1 MKRSIQLLKA
11 TVLLLFAALVMP
23 GCLKDTC
30 TRTYTLLTP
39 VYKTMQ
45 QVRANIRNAPSEQI
59 ESPGKLF
66 MYGNYIFLNEVDKG
80 VHVIDNTNPAQ
91 PVNKYFITIPGNV
104 DVAVRGN
111 ILYAD
116 MYSDMVTIDISNPS
130 AIQLKGV
137 VNNAF
142 PERRYSNGFVA
153 DTAMVIVDWAR
164 KDTMVECMGN
174 MIAWERGLFF
184 DAGIASVQSAVKSA
198 TGIAG
203 SMARFSLMN
212 EYLYTVSDNALNVFN
227 VLQPESPVFTN
238 KVNLGW
244 GIETIFPFKSNLFI
258 GSTTGMFIFGTGNP
272 AAPNQI
278 SRFTHMRACDPVIAD
293 DDYAFVTLRTGN
305 ACEGFNN
312 QLDVL
317 DIKNLQN
324 PTLLKSYALKNPHG
338 LSKDGNLL
346 FICDGAS
353 GLKVYNAANVRDL
366 VHLQTIE
373 GIDTYDVI
381 ATNNIALVV
390 AKDGLYQYSYANPAD
405 LKLLSKM
412 GITKN

>member
-1 MKRSIQLLKA
+1 MKRSIQLLKSTA
-11 TVLLLFAALVMP
+11 LLLFAALVMP

-45 QVRANIRNAPSEQI
+45 QVRANIRNAPSQQI

-80 VHVIDNTNPAQ
+80 VHVIDNSNPAQ
-91 PVNKYFITIPGNV
+91 PVNKYFINIPGNV

-130 AIQLKGV
+130 AVQLKGV

-142 PERRYSNGFVA
+142 PERRYNNGFVA
-153 DTAMVIVDWAR
+153 DTALVIVNWER
-164 KDTMVECMGN
+164 KDTMVECTTN
-174 MIAWERGLFF
+174 NFAWQQ
-184 DAGIASVQSAVKSA
+184 GIFMNDGFASVQSAVKAA

-305 ACEGFNN
+305 SCAGFNN

-338 LSKDGNLL
+338 LSKDGDVL

-381 ATNNIALVV
+381 ATDKIALVV

-412 GITKN
+412 SITKN

>member
-11 TVLLLFAALVMP
+11 TALLLFAALVMP

-45 QVRANIRNAPSEQI
+45 QVRANIRNAPSQQI

-80 VHVIDNTNPAQ
+80 VHVIDNSNPAQ
-91 PVNKYFITIPGNV
+91 PVNKYFINIPGNV

-130 AIQLKGV
+130 AVQLKGV

-142 PERRYSNGFVA
+142 PERRYNNGFVA
-153 DTAMVIVDWAR
+153 DTALVIVNWER
-164 KDTMVECMGN
+164 KDTMVECTTN
-174 MIAWERGLFF
+174 NFAWQQ
-184 DAGIASVQSAVKSA
+184 GIFMNDGFASVQSAVKAA

-305 ACEGFNN
+305 SCAGFNN

-338 LSKDGNLL
+338 LSKDGNIL

-381 ATNNIALVV
+381 ATNKIALVV

-412 GITKN
+412 SITKN